1 MTVGSRSLAR
11 VSVVVPAH
19 NEELVIGRCLKSI
32 LTGAEKDE
40 VDLVVVCNGCTDGTA
55 EVARRA
61 APGATV
67 LELPVASKIA
77 ALNAGDEHAR
87 WFPRFYVDADVEL
100 PIEALRRTAAA
111 LEEPGVLCAA
121 PQATFALEGRP
132 WAVRAFY
139 DVWRRT
145 PYLQQDMVGTG
156 VYALSQEGRG
166 RFSSFP
172 DLTGDDQYVQQ
183 LFERG
188 ERRSVPGAHF
198 VVHPPYKLGGLVA
211 MRTRA
216 YRGNRELAR
225 LGLAR
230 TDAPPSGAATALR
243 MALGPRSLPS
253 AGVYVAVNLV
263 AKSLSGAAPRG
274 RWERDESAR
283 SGLREAQGNG
293 RTAYAGP
300 HPQAH
305 ICYVT
310 SHYPA
315 VSHTFVMREVIGAR
329 EAGVQ
334 VETVSV
340 HRAEAQ
346 HLLADVDRQEAART
360 WSIFPL
366 DKAAF
371 AVVHARALLTHP
383 NAYWRV
389 LRSALEAAPGGL
401 RAKLWQ
407 VFYFAEGIS
416 LWDHAKRVEAHHL
429 HAHLANVATDVCW
442 WASSFG
448 KLAEP
453 AKRWMWSFTMHGST
467 EFYSTERFNLRR
479 KVVAADAV
487 ICVSEFTRSQL
498 MYLSTPEHWEKL
510 RVVHS
515 GADLERYQL
524 GAPHDRPCFGVLC
537 VSRLVPGKGLEL
549 LVDAI
554 AVLAERGTEA
564 QLTVVG
570 DGPLEPSLRAR
581 AEQLGVAD
589 RVLLEGAVG
598 QDDMPLY
605 YREADVFCLP
615 SFAEGVPV
623 VLMEA
628 MASGRPVVATR
639 IAGIPELVEDGTS
652 GLLVAAGNL
661 SELVGALE
669 RLAAAPD
676 LRAEMG
682 VAGRKKIEESFDAR
696 RCAAQVAE
704 VFKEMASSQPREEA

>member
-1 MTVGSRSLAR
+1 
-11 VSVVVPAH
+11 
-19 NEELVIGRCLKSI
+19 LKSI
-32 LTGAEKDE
+32 LSGAETDE

-55 EVARRA
+55 DVARRV
-61 APGATV
+61 APGAKV
-67 LELPVASKIA
+67 LELAVASKIA

-121 PQATFALEGRP
+121 PQASFALEGRP

-139 DVWRRT
+139 DVWRHT

-156 VYALSQEGRG
+156 VYALSQQGRD
-166 RFSSFP
+166 RFSAFP

-188 ERRSVPGAHF
+188 ERRSVPEAHF
-198 VVHPPYKLGGLVA
+198 VVHPPYKLRGLVA

-225 LGLAR
+225 RGLAR

-243 MALGPRSLPS
+243 MALGPRSFPS

-263 AKSLSGAAPRG
+263 AKSLSRAAPQAG
-274 RWERDESAR
+274 WERDESAR
-283 SGLREAQGNG
+283 SGLPLAHDDGP
-293 RTAYAGP
+293 TAYAGP
-300 HPQAH
+300 SVRPHV
-305 ICYVT
+305 CYVT

-329 EAGVQ
+329 EAGVE

-340 HRAEAQ
+340 HRAEAKN
-346 HLLADVDRQEAART
+346 LLSELDREEAART

-371 AVVHARALLTHP
+371 AAVHAGALLRYP
-383 NAYWRV
+383 KAYWRV

-407 VFYFAEGIS
+407 MFYFAEGIS
-416 LWDHAKRVEAHHL
+416 LWDHAKRADARHL
-429 HAHLANVATDVCW
+429 HAHLANVAADVCW

-453 AKRWMWSFTMHGST
+453 TKGWMWSFTMHGST

-479 KVVAADAV
+479 KVAAADGV

-510 RVVHS
+510 RVVHC
-515 GADLERYQL
+515 GADLERYQW
-524 GAPHDRPCFGVLC
+524 GAPHDRPCLGVLC

-554 AVLAERGTEA
+554 AGLAERGTEA

-581 AEQLGVAD
+581 AEHLGVAD

-598 QDDMPLY
+598 QDEMPRY

-639 IAGIPELVEDGTS
+639 IAGIPELVDDGTS
-652 GLLVAAGNL
+652 GLLVTAGSL
-661 SELVGALE
+661 SELVGTLE
-669 RLAAAPD
+669 RLAAAPEV
-676 LRAEMG
+676 RAEMG
-682 VAGRKKIEESFDAR
+682 VAGRKKVEESFDAR
-696 RCAAQVAE
+696 RCAARVAK
-704 VFKEMASSQPREEA
+704 VFEEMASSQAEKEG